1 MQICTCELPP
11 ILRWFTRTK
20 TGTRG
25 RGIGSRP
32 AARSIQGRTNRCKC
46 VTNIMFVL
54 YHLERRDVFCPGGG
68 IRAILFAF
76 VCHAKRSLLGFRHAK
91 REKGSPRQA
100 KRTFSGGG
108 HGNRPRAVGFCGRHH
123 KRRPRQARV
132 EEALARCIRAPSSNA
147 RSYVPVSNTS
157 RPRPPRHSL
166 PFNCWRRTHAGHV
179 HIAMASSALRFW
191 MRC

>member
-32 AARSIQGRTNRCKC
+32 AARSIQRRTNRCIC

-54 YHLERRDVFCPGGG
+54 YHLERRDVFCPDGG
-68 IRAILFAF
+68 IRAILIAF
-76 VCHAKRSLLGFRHAK
+76 VCHAKRSLLGFRHTK
-91 REKGSPRQA
+91 REKGSPRHA

-132 EEALARCIRAPSSNA
+132 EEALARCKGRPARKPVRMFWFRTRADPTRPVTRY
-147 RSYVPVSNTS
+147 RSTADVEHTQDTCTSPWHRVP
-157 RPRPPRHSL
+157 
-166 PFNCWRRTHAGHV
+166 
-179 HIAMASSALRFW
+179 
-191 MRC
+191 